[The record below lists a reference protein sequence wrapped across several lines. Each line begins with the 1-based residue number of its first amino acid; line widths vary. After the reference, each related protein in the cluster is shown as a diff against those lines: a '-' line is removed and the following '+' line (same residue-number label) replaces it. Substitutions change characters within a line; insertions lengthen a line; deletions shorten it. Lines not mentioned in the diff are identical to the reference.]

1 MIEIS
6 IDTLMKGIGALSLI
20 LAILSVYIVIKSMK
34 EKAFAKRIKAYIQ
47 SKEELWYRYF
57 NNEIALPQVLIP
69 NNDIEMQAVEEI
81 FLAYVKNISNSGIK
95 EKIRKF
101 SNQYLRQ
108 YYLKL
113 LLSNKWSLRMN
124 TLYRIIDFN
133 IDSLAAE
140 CQKLR
145 KRAKLSPEE
154 LFQLLI
160 IYSIFDE
167 PGFIK
172 EFVSFSTKLSE
183 YEYKKMLIGFNSEIL
198 EQLIYQIHEFPV
210 EYQYYFIDIL
220 GISRNLEFLPFL
232 ENNLSHENSE
242 IRVRSLKAI
251 NEIGVVTN
259 LDKYKQFANSPVW
272 EERLMLAK
280 ILGAFPLEQV
290 YPYLEK
296 LLQDENW
303 WVRSQAAQTIGKSK
317 DGKSRLK
324 AFIAT
329 SQDQYAIEMACEVL
343 GGEG

>member
-183 YEYKKMLIGFNSEIL
+183 YEYKKMLIG
-198 EQLIYQIHEFPV
+198 
-210 EYQYYFIDIL
+210 
-220 GISRNLEFLPFL
+220 
-232 ENNLSHENSE
+232 
-242 IRVRSLKAI
+242 
-251 NEIGVVTN
+251 
-259 LDKYKQFANSPVW
+259 
-272 EERLMLAK
+272 
-280 ILGAFPLEQV
+280 
-290 YPYLEK
+290 
-296 LLQDENW
+296 
-303 WVRSQAAQTIGKSK
+303 
-317 DGKSRLK
+317 
-324 AFIAT
+324 
-329 SQDQYAIEMACEVL
+329 
-343 GGEG
+343 